1 MKKQIEN
8 YLLKTKVKRH
18 EGGGRWY
25 SQGESNNWKPSV
37 TTIIGE
43 TCSKGKFFDEW
54 LMKHGNNAKNLRDK
68 AAEQGTAVHE
78 NIELLLK
85 GEEVLVQHSE
95 IGRFNDDKKANEFV
109 QKALMSFEK
118 FYEENHI
125 LVETQ
130 EIFLYHKDIPWAGTP
145 DIIADVNGR
154 LSMIDIK
161 TGDYR
166 KTHEIQQLM
175 YVDLWDAIFP
185 DNPIQ
190 DIYGLY
196 VKGKWIKEPNYQF
209 RKFTRSVIHHNVY
222 NLWCYLN
229 FPYGKP
235 KPKHKA
241 KLKEVFKLGD
251 SCNGKSIEQL
261 L

>member
-1 MKKQIEN
+1 MKKMLIEYIHE
-8 YLLKTKVKRH
+8 YLKSLKILRH

-25 SQGESNNWKPSV
+25 HTGKSGSSKPSV

-54 LMKHGNNAKNLRDK
+54 LMKNGLNAEKFRDE
-68 AAEQGTAVHE
+68 AASRGTTVHE
-78 NIELLLK
+78 AIEALLNK
-85 GEEVLVQHSE
+85 KEVHA
-95 IGRFNDDKKANEFV
+95 GTEFV
-109 QKALMSFEK
+109 QKSLMSFEK
-118 FYEENHI
+118 FYKEHSPI
-125 LVETQ
+125 VHTQ
-130 EIFLYHKDIPWAGTP
+130 EIFLYHKEIDWAGTP

-154 LSMIDIK
+154 LSIIDIK

-185 DNPIQ
+185 NNPIQ

-235 KPKHKA
+235 HPKKKP
-241 KLKEVFKLGD
+241 KLKEVFKLG
-251 SCNGKSIEQL
+251 STNNGKSIDEML
-261 L
+261 